1 MFGGPLWDRGN
12 FFKKP
17 GSYVKEPARRAR
29 VPLWRADGYG
39 PEVDQAVVGERVGG
53 VWVGGV
59 EVGEGR
65 GLFRR
70 QARDARLRFRP
81 T

>member
-1 MFGGPLWDRGN
+1 MCAWEN
-12 FFKKP
+12 FFLP
-17 GSYVKEPARRAR
+17 PIYVKEPARRDR
-29 VPLWRADGYG
+29 VCLWGADGYG
-39 PEVDQAVVGERVGG
+39 PEVDRAEVGERVGG
-53 VWVGGV
+53 VWVGGVV

-70 QARDARLRFRP
+70 QAGAARLRFRP